1 MEMRGMMGGFYK
13 LSEWIMRLSVT
24 NVLWL
29 LTSIPFWFLVLMFL
43 MAQDTAQ
50 LQAVVIPL
58 AIVAPFT
65 LFPATSAM
73 FSVARKWVL
82 GDVDVPL
89 FKTFF
94 RNYKQNY
101 VQAML
106 GGIIYAV
113 LFAILIIDF
122 QVYLRQ
128 MPGFEILAY
137 LFIALM
143 LLLLISLLHFF
154 SLLSHFHMKTVQL
167 LKNALILTIGRP
179 FRSLLMAVGAVAVIA
194 ISMRF
199 TFLLPFFF
207 GSIIA
212 VYTFYNFNMVIQK
225 MMLLKEAAEAQA
237 EADAE
242 NDDDADGKAESSGGN
257 KIQS

>member
-13 LSEWIMRLSVT
+13 LSEWVMRLSVT

-29 LTSIPFWFLVLMFL
+29 VTALPFWYFALVGFQSLQL
-43 MAQDTAQ
+43 ADTDQQ
-50 LQAVVIPL
+50 LRESFQTSVIILAVL
-58 AIVAPFT
+58 APFT

-101 VQAML
+101 KQAMF
-106 GGIIYAV
+106 GGIFYAV
-113 LFAILIIDF
+113 LFAVMIIDF
-122 QVYLRQ
+122 RVYLTQ
-128 MPGFEILAY
+128 MEGFQIVAY

-143 LLLLISLLHFF
+143 AILTMSLLHFF
-154 SLLSHFHMKTVQL
+154 SLLSHFHMKSVQL

-179 FRSLLMAVGAVAVIA
+179 FRSIVMALGVAAVLFL
-194 ISMRF
+194 SFKF
-199 TFLLPFFF
+199 TFLIPFFF

-212 VYTFYNFNMVIQK
+212 VYTFYNFNLVMQK
-225 MMLLKEAAEAQA
+225 MMSLKEQLEANQADENAEEEEGKQA
-237 EADAE
+237 
-242 NDDDADGKAESSGGN
+242 
-257 KIQS
+257 